1 MRSMDG
7 KQRTGILFRKRGRW
21 ATVFILVFFGL
32 AAWILPSLFQI
43 TLPGGEVPSAAPAV
57 LAAEKP
63 TLQDNS
69 SHQSLTVKTES
80 AGSDLSSPTTPRP
93 LRDIEPA
100 GDPVP
105 VYLPTPVAWD
115 SNRRVNILVLGLDY
129 GEWDNP
135 DRAGPSRTDTLLVLT
150 IDPLTLEAG
159 MLSIPRDLTVDMP
172 GIIRPN
178 KINTAH
184 RFGEFYN
191 LPGGGPGLAMRTV
204 EDLLGVPID
213 YYVRIDF
220 YAFERIIDEIGGVE
234 LDIPKE
240 IKVDPLGPENT
251 ITLEAGL
258 QHLDGPV
265 ALAYARARN
274 TPGGD
279 FDRAGRQ
286 QQVILAVR
294 ERVMKLQTLPLL
306 VFKAPRLYR
315 ELNAGIQTNL
325 PLEKAIR
332 LAWLARNIELEDIQT
347 GAIGRGQLYVETTE
361 EGMSL
366 FRASPDRVRVLVEQI
381 FSSPPLSPGQFPDL
395 KERMQAETPRIFIV
409 DGTGV
414 EGMAKR
420 TADYLEA
427 QGIQVEDVFLA
438 DEAPERTSLLDYTR
452 KTYTVQYL
460 TRLMGLYHSDILVQ
474 QDPASP
480 ADVMIRL
487 GKDWARNNPLP

>member
-1 MRSMDG
+1 MRSMNG
-7 KQRTGILFRKRGRW
+7 KQRAGILFRKRGRW
-21 ATVFILVFFGL
+21 ATVFVLVFFGL
-32 AAWILPSLFQI
+32 AVWFLPSLIQNS
-43 TLPGGEVPSAAPAV
+43 LPGGEGPNAAPAV
-57 LAAEKP
+57 LAAEKSS
-63 TLQDNS
+63 LQDS
-69 SHQSLTVKTES
+69 SPNQSPTVKTES
-80 AGSDLSSPTTPRP
+80 SEPNLSSPRTPRP

-105 VYLPTPVAWD
+105 VYFPTPLAWD
-115 SNRRVNILVLGLDY
+115 GSRRVNILVLGLDY

-135 DRAGPSRTDTLLVLT
+135 DRDGPSRTDTLLVLT
-150 IDPLTLEAG
+150 IDPHTFEAG

-172 GIIRPN
+172 GIINPN

-184 RFGEFYN
+184 RFGEYYN

-234 LDIPKE
+234 LEIPKE

-251 ITLEAGL
+251 IPLEPGL

-294 ERVMKLQTLPLL
+294 ERVMKLRMLPLL

-315 ELNAGIQTNL
+315 ELNNGIQTNL
-325 PLEKAIR
+325 PLDKAVR
-332 LAWLARNIELEDIQT
+332 LAWLARNVEIEDIQT

-361 EGMSL
+361 EGVSM
-366 FRASPDRVRVLVEQI
+366 FRASPERVRVLVEQI
-381 FSSPPLSPGQFPDL
+381 FASPPSSPGQFPDL
-395 KERMQAETPRIFIV
+395 KERMQAEEPRIFIV

-427 QGIQVEDVFLA
+427 QGINVEDVFLA

-460 TRLMGLYHSDILVQ
+460 TRLMGLYHSDILVK
-474 QDPASP
+474 QDPSSP

>member
-1 MRSMDG
+1 M
-7 KQRTGILFRKRGRW
+7 
-21 ATVFILVFFGL
+21 LVLLGV
-32 AAWILPSLFQI
+32 AVWILPSLIQNS
-43 TLPGGEVPSAAPAV
+43 LHGGDGPSAAPAV
-57 LAAEKP
+57 LAAEKH

-69 SHQSLTVKTES
+69 PNQSPTVKTES
-80 AGSDLSSPTTPRP
+80 AGPDLSLPRTPRP

-100 GDPVP
+100 GNPAP

-129 GEWDNP
+129 GDWDNP

-184 RFGEFYN
+184 RFGEYYN
-191 LPGGGPGLAMRTV
+191 LPGGGPGLAMRSV

-220 YAFERIIDEIGGVE
+220 YAFERIIDEIGGIE

-251 ITLEAGL
+251 ITLEPGL

-294 ERVMKLQTLPLL
+294 ERVMKLQMLPLL
-306 VFKAPRLYR
+306 IFKAPRLYR

-325 PLEKAIR
+325 PLDKAIR
-332 LAWLARNIELEDIQT
+332 LAWLARNVEIEDIRT

-361 EGMSL
+361 EGVAL
-366 FRASPDRVRVLVEQI
+366 FRASPERVRVLVEQI
-381 FSSPPLSPGQFPDL
+381 FSSPPASPGQFPDL
-395 KERMQAETPRIFIV
+395 KERMQAEEPRIFVV

-427 QGIQVEDVFLA
+427 QGIRVEDVFQA
-438 DEAPERTSLLDYTR
+438 DEAPERTRLLDYTR

-474 QDPASP
+474 QDLTSP
-480 ADVMIRL
+480 ADIMLQL
-487 GKDWARNNPLP
+487 GKDWARNNPMP

>member
-32 AAWILPSLFQI
+32 AAWILPSIFQI

-115 SNRRVNILVLGLDY
+115 GNRRVNILVLGLDY

-366 FRASPDRVRVLVEQI
+366 FRASPDRVRVLVERI

>member
-1 MRSMDG
+1 MDG

-32 AAWILPSLFQI
+32 AAWILPSIFQI

-115 SNRRVNILVLGLDY
+115 GNRRVNILVLGLDY

-366 FRASPDRVRVLVEQI
+366 FRASPDRVRVLVERI